1 MIVSTNGAELFCSTR
16 GQGPACLVLSG
27 IGTRPYE
34 LQTPP
39 ELSDRFT
46 LVYVDLR
53 GSGQST
59 GEPGDLTFDLLAED
73 LEAVRAALGV
83 ERVAVLGHSVLGMLA
98 IEYGRRRPA
107 SVSHVIT
114 AGTPPHGDMNRVAAE
129 AKAFF
134 ERDASEERKGR
145 LRDNMAGLPSDA
157 SMRQFLLAQGPMR
170 FFDAGFDATPH
181 LEAAISRPQLL
192 GHVMSALAPGWDV
205 TADPGSLR
213 VPLLLAH
220 GRHDYVVPWFL
231 WEGIPARLPDGT
243 FELFERSG
251 HQPFFEEPRRF
262 AETMADW
269 FAAKTS

>member
-1 MIVSTNGAELFCSTR
+1 MIVSANGAELFCSTR
-16 GQGPACLVLSG
+16 GHGPACLVLSG

-39 ELSDRFT
+39 QLSDRFT

-59 GEPGDLTFDLLAED
+59 GEPTDLTFDLLAED
-73 LEAVRAALGV
+73 LEAVRTALGV
-83 ERVAVLGHSVLGMLA
+83 ERIAVLGHSILGMLA
-98 IEYGRRRPA
+98 IEYGRRHPE

-114 AGTPPHGDMNRVAAE
+114 AGTPPYGDMARVAAE

-134 ERDASEERKGR
+134 EEDASEERKHL
-145 LRDNMAGLPSDA
+145 LREKMASLTSDA
-157 SMRQFLLAQGPMR
+157 SIRQFLLAQGPMR

-181 LEAAISRPQLL
+181 FEAAISRPQLI
-192 GHVMSALAPGWDV
+192 GHIMSALAPGWDV
-205 TADPGSLR
+205 TAAPGSLR
-213 VPLLLAH
+213 VPLFLAH
-220 GRHDYVVPWFL
+220 GRYDYVVPHFL
-231 WEGIPARLPDGT
+231 WDGIPARLPDAT

-251 HQPFFEEPRRF
+251 HQPFFEEPDRF
-262 AETMADW
+262 AETMASW

>member
-1 MIVSTNGAELFCSTR
+1 MIVSVNGAELFCSTR
-16 GQGPACLVLSG
+16 GQGPACLFLSG

-39 ELSDRFT
+39 QLSDRFT

-53 GSGQST
+53 GSGRST
-59 GEPGDLTFDLLAED
+59 GEPTDLTFDLLAED
-73 LEAVRAALGV
+73 LEAVRTALGV
-83 ERVAVLGHSVLGMLA
+83 ERIAVLGHSILGMLA
-98 IEYGRRRPA
+98 IEYGRRRPE

-114 AGTPPHGDMNRVAAE
+114 AGTPPHGDMAKVAAE

-134 ERDASEERKGR
+134 ERDASEERKR
-145 LRDNMAGLPSDA
+145 LLRDNMAALPA
-157 SMRQFLLAQGPMR
+157 EPSMRQFLVAQGPMR
-170 FFDAGFDATPH
+170 FFDPGFDASAH
-181 LEAAISRPQLL
+181 IDAAVPRPQLL

-213 VPLLLAH
+213 VPLFLAH
-220 GRHDYVVPWFL
+220 GRHDYVVPYTL
-231 WEGIPARLPDGT
+231 WEGIPARLPDST

-251 HQPFFEEPRRF
+251 HQPFFEEPDRF
-262 AETMADW
+262 AETMANW